1 MEVEGSAAGGA
12 SNMGQCSCP
21 LLQQQLTSVAAQRQE
36 KFDLG
41 VWLTLSKWEALNVAV
56 QNLWGGPDSADK
68 RDWFAGAVSELFTD
82 ETSNTPETED
92 VEERLLQIME
102 DEFEVVVDDGSSTL
116 VADRIMAIWQETGE
130 GNFRTVDALHTEFQ
144 EKKNRPSNHP
154 VKVQSASDD
163 EDSVDEESDDD
174 DDIEMEEAPALAPV
188 KEKAAPE
195 VDEHGFTKVVGK
207 KRR

>member
-1 MEVEGSAAGGA
+1 VLTSASSHHGHD
-12 SNMGQCSCP
+12 
-21 LLQQQLTSVAAQRQE
+21 LTSVLAQRQE

-41 VWLTLSKWEALNVAV
+41 VWLALSRWDALTVAV

-82 ETSNTPETED
+82 ETSNTPDAED

-102 DEFEVVVDDGSSTL
+102 DEYEVVVDDGTSAATAMS
-116 VADRIMAIWQETGE
+116 IMVIWQETGE
-130 GNFRTVDALHTEFQ
+130 GDFRTVDRLHTEFQ
-144 EKKNRPSNHP
+144 ERKGRQINS

-163 EDSVDEESDDD
+163 EDSVDEESDDE
-174 DDIEMEEAPALAPV
+174 DIEMGDAPALV
-188 KEKAAPE
+188 SIKEKAAPE